1 MERRAKS
8 ARKNSRPKLSAAEV
22 RRQHAA
28 ELPDREAMSLVLP
41 STGGLP
47 LMPTDPVGGT
57 GYTAPATDYSGAA
70 ADTATSSSQDATQ
83 LAPSGVNAPG
93 GVATSSS
100 ST

>member
-1 MERRAKS
+1 MARRAKS
-8 ARKNSRPKLSAAEV
+8 ARTSSRRKLSAAEV

-47 LMPTDPVGGT
+47 LMSTDPTGG
-57 GYTAPATDYSGAA
+57 YAAPSTEYSGAA
-70 ADTATSSSQDATQ
+70 TDTATSSTQDATQ
-83 LAPSGVNAPG
+83 LAPSGVNVPG
-93 GVATSSS
+93 GTATASS

>member
-1 MERRAKS
+1 MGRREKATK
-8 ARKNSRPKLSAAEV
+8 KGSRRKLSTAEV

-47 LMPTDPVGGT
+47 IVSTDPTGG
-57 GYTAPATDYSGAA
+57 YSAPATDYSGAA
-70 ADTATSSSQDATQ
+70 ADTAASSTHDATT
-83 LAPSGVNAPG
+83 LAPSGTNVPG
-93 GVATSSS
+93 GTATSSS